1 MTGVTSILH
10 DLPGDIASA
19 MRVLED
25 LFGGPGPVRATAAG
39 TTWPGGIGAAGR
51 AEAGVAL
58 RGAAGALP
66 RGAIGAAGGIAT
78 ASAIMQEIQRSAERR
93 QVEAAIQRF
102 RLDPNDAAQ
111 LLSARAYVWGR
122 NIAPMLFWDVPYTGE
137 TNDRVAQAI
146 GRFERDNPGTLGAA
160 TYGSAAAQKAI
171 AEVVRE
177 AVAAHGGIFAPPV
190 LEYRASAVD
199 PALSASGT
207 RARAAANIQRGNR
220 SWIAHHLLTFMAVA
234 RLPGAVQQHFVAAGW
249 KMDSAENLIAL
260 PANLATYLSLGPTP
274 LLPYH
279 AGAHPNYTAR
289 VDAALAAV
297 TASPATGQPLRDL
310 LKADEDALRVY
321 IRSVAPLGLLR

>member
-10 DLPGDIASA
+10 DLPGDLASA

-25 LFGGPGPVRATAAG
+25 MFGGPGQVRATAAG
-39 TTWPGGIGAAGR
+39 ASWPGGIGAAGR
-51 AEAGVAL
+51 AEAGAAL

-78 ASAIMQEIQRSAERR
+78 ASAIMQEIQRSAERA

-102 RLDPNDAAQ
+102 RLDTNDAAQ

-137 TNDRVAQAI
+137 TNERVAQAI

-160 TYGSAAAQKAI
+160 TYGSAAAQRAI

-190 LEYRASAVD
+190 VEYRASSVNS
-199 PALSASGT
+199 ALSTSSTA
-207 RARAAANIQRGNR
+207 ARKAVNIRKGNR
-220 SWIAHHLLTFMAVA
+220 SWIAHHLLTFNAVKN
-234 RLPGAVQQHFVAAGW
+234 LPVPVQNHFVAAGW
-249 KMDSAENLIAL
+249 EMDSAENLIAL
-260 PANLATYLSLGPTP
+260 PANLATYLAQGPTP
-274 LLPYH
+274 PLPYH
-279 AGAHPNYTAR
+279 AGSHPNYTSR
-289 VDAALAAV
+289 VDAALASIA
-297 TASPATGQPLRDL
+297 ASPATGQALRDL